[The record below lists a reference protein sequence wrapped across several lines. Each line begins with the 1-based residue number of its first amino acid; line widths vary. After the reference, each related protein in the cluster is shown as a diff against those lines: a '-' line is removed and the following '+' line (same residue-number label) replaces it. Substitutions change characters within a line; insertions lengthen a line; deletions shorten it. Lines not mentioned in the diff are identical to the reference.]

1 MRPNEL
7 HATTCREL
15 FREWLCSILVF
26 KASPGDGARASV
38 ITSLSKPSAYV
49 HESSCIAGTSSGT
62 LVVAQGCNSC
72 SILLLPTKI
81 SNSKGKAISCSDGTM
96 AVRFVTVRVMTL
108 RLCESDAKGASK
120 STSMATK
127 AIQVSVFRSQDER

>member
-49 HESSCIAGTSSGT
+49 HGSSCIAGTSSGT

-81 SNSKGKAISCSDGTM
+81 SNSKGKAISCSIGRNTGGSFRNRASDDVEV
-96 AVRFVTVRVMTL
+96 VRKR
-108 RLCESDAKGASK
+108 CERGIKIDFHGDKGD
-120 STSMATK
+120 TSER
-127 AIQVSVFRSQDER
+127 VSVAR